1 MHSGMIWNP
10 GSKAVPAVLPGINK
24 NGIHSVPFV
33 NNGGAM
39 AAEISENS
47 LIGIKH
53 DIDLHYI
60 DNVQQN
66 ANIMG
71 FKYDLNTVEKDE
83 NNFILPEY
91 FKLNPDYQWHDLLR
105 KEKCPLL
112 LIY

>member
-1 MHSGMIWNP
+1 MRFGMIWNP
-10 GSKAVPAVLPGINK
+10 GSMEDPLSYLVSMRTGTYGV
-24 NGIHSVPFV
+24 SFV

-47 LIGIKH
+47 NNGIKH
-53 DIDLHYI
+53 DIDLNYI

-71 FKYDLNTVEKDE
+71 FEYDLNTVEKDE

-91 FKLNPDYQWHDLLR
+91 FRLDPDNRWRAY
-105 KEKCPLL
+105 
-112 LIY
+112 